1 MAVMNTRA
9 LEPGLL
15 RIFRIYVLLRSWALL
30 LIAAV
35 FLGAMGVPFEGR
47 FFVIAALY
55 LSEAVFLFGYLFW
68 RWGQEHLGRWYLPI
82 ALGVAAVG
90 PILQIRSVLGTADLP
105 SPILS
110 AYGLPD
116 NLDFWLIFPF
126 LTVPLILTA
135 WQYDFREVQFFC
147 LGTTAFEIG
156 VLQFQ
161 TWTRRVEAWPDAGT
175 LLARLI
181 FMLAIGYIVSYL
193 MAEQRVRRRE
203 LAQANRKLVRYA
215 ATREQLAVTR
225 ERNRLAREL
234 HDTLAHTL
242 SGLAVQLD
250 ALASVWQPD
259 APRARQMLDHA
270 LETTRGGLDETR
282 RALQD
287 LRAAPLE
294 DLGLALAIRNLAES
308 AAARGGL
315 HLVADLPHDLGNVP
329 VEIEQAY
336 YRVAQEALENVAK
349 HAGAR
354 SVKVVLS
361 QADGELRLTISDDG
375 QGFAPDGGAS
385 GDSFGLQGM
394 RERAALIGGR
404 LAVESR
410 PDQGTFVS
418 LATATKDW

>member
-1 MAVMNTRA
+1 MNARA

-15 RIFRIYVLLRSWALL
+15 RIFRIYVLVRSWALF
-30 LIAAV
+30 LIAVV
-35 FLGAMGVPFEGR
+35 FLGAMGVPFERR
-47 FFVIAALY
+47 FLVTSVLY
-55 LSEAVFLFGYLFW
+55 LGEAVFLFGYLFW
-68 RWGQEHLGRWYLPI
+68 RWGQQRLGRWYLPI
-82 ALGVAAVG
+82 ALAVAAAG
-90 PILQIRSVLGTADLP
+90 PIVQIRSVLGTVTVP
-105 SPILS
+105 EPVLS

-135 WQYDFREVQFFC
+135 WQYDFRQVQLFC
-147 LGTTAFEIG
+147 VAITAFEIA

-161 TWTRRVEAWPDAGT
+161 SWTRRVEAWPDAGT

-181 FMLAIGYIVSYL
+181 FMLSIGYIVSYL
-193 MAEQRVRRRE
+193 MAEQRVRRGE
-203 LAQANRKLVRYA
+203 LAQANRKLVRYG

-250 ALASVWQPD
+250 ALAAVWQPD
-259 APRARQMLDHA
+259 SPRARAMLDHA
-270 LETTRGGLDETR
+270 LETTRDGLDETR

-308 AAARGGL
+308 TAARGGL
-315 HLVADLPHDLGNVP
+315 SLAVDLPDDLGNLPLEV
-329 VEIEQAY
+329 EQAY
-336 YRVAQEALENVAK
+336 YRVAQEALENVAR

-354 SVKVVLS
+354 SVKVVLAL
-361 QADGELRLTISDDG
+361 ADGELMLTVSDDG
-375 QGFAPDGGAS
+375 QGFAPDDGAGGE
-385 GDSFGLQGM
+385 SFGLQGM
-394 RERAALIGGR
+394 RERAALIGGT

-410 PDQGTFVS
+410 AEQGTFVS
-418 LATATKDW
+418 LATATRDW